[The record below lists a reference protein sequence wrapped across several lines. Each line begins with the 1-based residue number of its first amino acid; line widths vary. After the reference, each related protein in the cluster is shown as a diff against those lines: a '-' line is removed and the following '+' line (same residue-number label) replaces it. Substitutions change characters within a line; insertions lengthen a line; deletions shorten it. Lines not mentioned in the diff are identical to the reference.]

1 MRYSFSRLKTGR
13 LGTPRNSRL
22 SWTLVREIRRWS
34 QREGYGLPRY
44 RQIEQLRRSYP
55 VSYQALDD
63 ILGNRSWNDATYEP
77 GAPDLAFFA
86 GQDVTQ
92 FVLRAVALSRI

>member
-44 RQIEQLRRSYP
+44 RQIEHLRRSYP

-63 ILGNRSWNDATYEP
+63 ILGNRSWHETSYEP
-77 GAPDLAFFA
+77 GTPDHAFFH
-86 GQDVTQ
+86 GQELTQ
-92 FVLRAVALSRI
+92 LVLRAVALTRN